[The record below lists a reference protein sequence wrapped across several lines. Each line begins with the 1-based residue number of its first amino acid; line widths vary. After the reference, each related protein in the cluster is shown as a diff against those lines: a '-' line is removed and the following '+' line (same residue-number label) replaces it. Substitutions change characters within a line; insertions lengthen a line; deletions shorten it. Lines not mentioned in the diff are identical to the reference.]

1 MTGPTPRSER
11 GSESERYREGE
22 GSGQRV
28 GWVYKRGDCKVVTA
42 ELGTGAIENRLQ
54 LSTCINYFLS
64 SSFYLPRAASPL
76 VFISFCLSLSS
87 ASGLS
92 SSLLP
97 ACVHPAGCFS
107 SQRAPS
113 LSLSCSSCMRPRHH
127 RLTEQPPLTTQCA
140 NDPAYL
146 ASTKYLTAPLSVLL
160 TGVSARN

>member
-1 MTGPTPRSER
+1 M
-11 GSESERYREGE
+11 
-22 GSGQRV
+22 
-28 GWVYKRGDCKVVTA
+28 VTA

-64 SSFYLPRAASPL
+64 SSSSFYLPPAASPL

-87 ASGLS
+87 ASGLA

-97 ACVHPAGCFS
+97 GVYPAGCFS
-107 SQRAPS
+107 SQRARAS
-113 LSLSCSSCMRPRHH
+113 LSLSCSSCMRPRHR
-127 RLTEQPPLTTQCA
+127 RLTEPPLTTQCA